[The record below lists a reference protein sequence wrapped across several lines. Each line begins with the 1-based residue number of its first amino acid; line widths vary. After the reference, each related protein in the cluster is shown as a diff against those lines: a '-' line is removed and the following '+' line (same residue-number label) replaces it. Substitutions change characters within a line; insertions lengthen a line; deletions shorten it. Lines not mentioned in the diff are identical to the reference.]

1 MNFFDRVTRFVWVRI
16 PLLAA
21 RWWPGAGIVLGDG
34 HYLGRWWYIAIPV
47 IPFEFFGGLAAGAR
61 HEGRTF
67 VYSMLIMAVMA
78 VVGQAGACLG
88 LWVTIGYAT
97 GDLLFNRMP
106 REGGLL
112 TGTVPDLISYV
123 LLGLLTVVLPLL
135 VLATRRAMPM
145 EIARIPRILMPWLS
159 GMCAAIVAGGG
170 AYLWAKA
177 VPLLIQPVFTWT
189 GGQAGELAL
198 HPLRDNW
205 WVLVLAASW
214 AAVARVVAEHEA
226 VSDKVVGLSRELW
239 DGLLDRLEAG
249 PRTGIDGLV
258 VVGLGAAGTTL
269 MLSGLIGTWLQA
281 FVVLVFFGSLFFVR
295 FFMVSA
301 GGGAV
306 ALLSR
311 VPLPVRLLVA
321 VGLTYAVGRVVEAS
335 LTSHTSGQM
344 PMLLSACVAAM
355 LLTLLSLPRPVRQD
369 EFTDSSAP
377 PAW

>member
-1 MNFFDRVTRFVWVRI
+1 MNFFDRVTRFLWVRI

-34 HYLGRWWYIAIPV
+34 HYLGRWWYVAIPV
-47 IPFEFFGGLAAGAR
+47 IPFEFVGGLAAGAR
-61 HEGRTF
+61 HDGRTF
-67 VYSMLIMAVMA
+67 TYSMLIMAVMA

-88 LWVTIGYAT
+88 LWVTIGYAV
-97 GDLLFNRMP
+97 GDLFFNDAP
-106 REGGLL
+106 RPGGLL

-123 LLGLLTVVLPLL
+123 LLGLLTVVLPAL

-145 EIARIPRILMPWLS
+145 EIPRLPRKLMPWLS
-159 GMCAAIVAGGG
+159 GLCAAMVAGGG

-177 VPLLIQPVFTWT
+177 VALLIQPVFTWT
-189 GGQAGELAL
+189 GGQPGEIAVR
-198 HPLRDNW
+198 PLRDNW

-226 VSDKVVGLSRELW
+226 VSDKVVELSRELW

-258 VVGLGAAGTTL
+258 VAGLGAAGTTL
-269 MLSGLIGTWLQA
+269 MLSGLIGGWLQA
-281 FVVLVFFGSLFFVR
+281 SVVLIFFASLLLVR
-295 FFMVSA
+295 FFLVSVD
-301 GGGAV
+301 GGAT
-306 ALLSR
+306 ALLAR
-311 VPLPVRLLVA
+311 VPLPVRLLIA
-321 VGLTYAVGRVVEAS
+321 AGLTYAVGRVVVAS

-377 PAW
+377 HAW